1 MIHVTFTD
9 LRNRLARYFD
19 LALADRAPILITR
32 QGSQPIVM
40 LAQSEYD
47 GIMETL
53 HLISSPTNATRL
65 TESISSA
72 NANNFVAF
80 DLEV

>member
-1 MIHVTFTD
+1 
-9 LRNRLARYFD
+9 
-19 LALADRAPILITR
+19 
-32 QGSQPIVM
+32 M

-53 HLISSPTNATRL
+53 HLISSPTNAARL
-65 TESISSA
+65 TEAITSA